1 MLSRSRNRATERAS
15 LRQPG
20 DLIGSE
26 LLAVDLGTAR
36 TVVFAPDQGV
46 LIDEPTVLA
55 VDREGPVAAGDAA
68 LEAGAAGVVRLR
80 RPVRSGQV
88 ADPVVCVQ
96 FLTLLLQQHGL
107 RAEGA
112 VMMAVPAVASDYE
125 TSVLSAVLSSA
136 TGSKVTPVP
145 TLLAAAAGLDL
156 AVEEPVAGLVV
167 DLGAGV
173 VEAGVVG
180 RGQLL
185 AHHGSRIGPRGF
197 LQDSRRFLRRANS
210 AVTRVRDGVPPALRA
225 ELAERPVHL
234 VGGGALLP
242 GLAGALGRAIGSDV
256 RVQDDARTVVVRGLG
271 ERGMALRR
279 APVEA

>member
-1 MLSRSRNRATERAS
+1 MLLSRSRNRTTGRTPARPA
-15 LRQPG
+15 G
-20 DLIGSE
+20 DLIGCR

-36 TVVFAPDQGV
+36 TVLFAPDQGV

-55 VDREGPVAAGDAA
+55 VDREGPVAAGDQA

-107 RAEGA
+107 RAEGQ
-112 VMMAVPAVASDYE
+112 VMMAVPAVASGYE

-136 TGSKVTPVP
+136 TGTKVTPVP
-145 TLLAAAAGLDL
+145 TLLAAAVGLGL
-156 AVEEPVAGLVV
+156 AVEAPVAGLVV
-167 DLGAGV
+167 DIGPGV

-180 RGQLL
+180 RGRLL

-210 AVTRVRDGVPPALRA
+210 AVTRVEDGVPPALRA
-225 ELAERPVHL
+225 ELAGRPVHL

-242 GLAGALGRAIGSDV
+242 GLAGSLGRAIGSEVQV
-256 RVQDDARTVVVRGLG
+256 RDDARTVVVRGLAVG
-271 ERGMALRR
+271 SRLSGLVR
-279 APVEA
+279 